1 MIPKCAPGI
10 NKSALMRL
18 VVIQLLGLVLT
29 ALIVGFLVKVPE
41 NVEVDNWR
49 SATPQVKHG

>member
-18 VVIQLLGLVLT
+18 AVIQLLGLVLT

-41 NVEVDNWR
+41 NVEV
-49 SATPQVKHG
+49 